1 MKKGIYIN
9 DTIHG
14 LISLS
19 DYEKRI
25 ISSIEFNRLHDV
37 YQNSTVYLTF
47 PTNRTKRFEHSI
59 GTMKLCSDMFYFSI
73 ANAPKKT
80 INKFY
85 KVFKNEYNVMFEQ
98 IQNDT
103 ELCQKYFGGNTP
115 NIMPKIVLDKFQ
127 NLLIPNNV
135 PKQYQQVHLI
145 LIQAIRVAALLHDI
159 GHPPFSH
166 VVENSLKVVYD
177 ELANKAALNENE
189 NYFKNAM
196 SEYFNEKQLHEQMGD
211 KISKNILESI
221 ILRIG
226 ENDDSTENLFEVMV
240 LKSVLAIFGNRTPF
254 NYLHNIIDSS
264 IDGDRLDYVTR
275 DAINSGM
282 NYGKIDYKRI
292 INEMCLISNK
302 NEFSFGIPYKCIN
315 NVEDFLKRRY
325 NIYKDII
332 NHHRVIKT
340 DYLLKYAVIDLVK
353 SHLKLDNT
361 NDDQERYIIPFNIS
375 GLWFPLENKTITE
388 RSNALAQWNDS
399 WLITLLKQIYFKKYY
414 KINKSTSKKD
424 KIISYRLSE
433 LLRTKKCYYSLIK
446 RSEDFRILDNEI
458 LKEINNNRNKIDNV
472 QKELKSASKEKSLN
486 RIPVEIK
493 KFQQN
498 INDILIPQKENKG
511 FIMPKIMQ
519 IFEYICED
527 NILQQNIKSTI
538 KNNIKESLGKEY
550 LDVIIEFKKI
560 KTGINKTI
568 YLIDNKGKNVSLSQ
582 VSGISEILGM
592 DSNYLPPFYI
602 YVLLKD
608 CSSDKILNNKNVLLK
623 DIGKKIGKIV
633 VDIILKKI
641 NTYKSS

>member
-9 DTIHG
+9 DTVHG

-25 ISSIEFNRLHDV
+25 ISSIGFNRLHDV

-73 ANAPKKT
+73 ANASKKDL
-80 INKFY
+80 NKFY
-85 KVFKNEYNVMFEQ
+85 KIFKLKYNNMLQQ
-98 IQNDT
+98 IQDDT

-115 NIMPKIVLDKFQ
+115 NVMPTVILDKFQ

-135 PKQYQQVHLI
+135 PKQYQQIHLL
-145 LIQAIRVAALLHDI
+145 LIQAIRAAALLHDI

-166 VVENSLKVVYD
+166 VVENALKAVYE
-177 ELANKAALNENE
+177 ELINKTKLNEKE
-189 NYFKNAM
+189 NHFKNVM
-196 SEYFNEKQLHEQMGD
+196 FEYFGKKQLHEQMGD

-221 ILRIG
+221 ITEID
-226 ENDDSTENLFEVMV
+226 ENDDSAENLFEIMV
-240 LKSVLAIFGNRTPF
+240 LKSVLAIFDNIVPF

-302 NEFSFGIPYKCIN
+302 NEFNFGIPYKCIN

-340 DYLLKYAVIDLVK
+340 DYLLKHAVIDLVK
-353 SHLKLDNT
+353 SYLKSDNT
-361 NDDQERYIIPFNIS
+361 DEYQERYIIPFNIS
-375 GLWFPLENKTITE
+375 GLWFPLKNKTITE
-388 RSNALAQWNDS
+388 CSNALTQWNDS
-399 WLITLLKQIYFKKYY
+399 WLITLLKQIYFNKYY
-414 KINKSTSKKD
+414 KINTLKKVED

-433 LLRTKKCYYSLIK
+433 LLRNKKCYYSLIK

-458 LKEINNNRNKIDNV
+458 LKEINNNRNQIDNV
-472 QKELKSASKEKSLN
+472 QKELKSVSKEKNLN
-486 RIPVEIK
+486 GVPVDIK
-493 KFQQN
+493 QFQQN
-498 INDILIPQKENKG
+498 INDIIASEKENKG

-527 NILQQNIKSTI
+527 SILQKDIKSTI

-568 YLIDNKGKNVSLSQ
+568 YLIDNNNKSVSLLK
-582 VSGISEILGM
+582 VSGISEILSM
-592 DSNYLPPFYI
+592 DANYLPPFYI

-608 CSSDKILNNKNVLLK
+608 CKNDEILSNKNVLLK
-623 DIGKKIGKIV
+623 DIGKKIGQV
-633 VDIILKKI
+633 VVNTILKKF
-641 NTYKSS
+641 NTYKNL